1 MATRV
6 ARWGHSLAIRIPKAF
21 AQEVQL
27 AEGAE
32 VRISVSNGQLILTPV
47 GHKYDLHQLV
57 EGITRE
63 NRHDESDWGA
73 PVGREIW

>member
-47 GHKYDLHQLV
+47 GNKYDLHQLV
-57 EGITRE
+57 EGITPE

-73 PVGREIW
+73 PVGRGIW